1 MDYLLKMVNS
11 PEDLRKIPVRKLPM
25 LCHEIREKIISAVSD
40 NGGHLASNLGV
51 VELTVALH
59 RVFDVPN
66 DAIVW
71 DVGHQSYA
79 HKILTGRKDDISG
92 LRTKDGISGYP
103 KRSESKYDA
112 FDVGH
117 ASTSISAALGIAQSK
132 RLHKRDDH
140 VIAVI
145 GDGALTGGM
154 AYEGLNNAG
163 RYTRNCYKN
172 FIVILN
178 DNKMT
183 ISRNVGS
190 MSRYLTS
197 IRTEPSYLQAKG
209 NVEKALDHL
218 PVIGAPMYRVVKKSK
233 KIVKQMLYN
242 TTIFEDMGF
251 AYYGPFDGHDV
262 ENLIHVLE
270 NAKRMHQPVLLHMV
284 TNKGKGYAFAE
295 ERPDTFHGVSKFDV
309 ATGEGSAVSGESF
322 SNTFGEHI
330 CKLAEENDQICA
342 ITAAMQTG
350 TALNEFG
357 IRFPKRFF
365 DVGIAEE
372 HAVCFAGGLAAGGSL
387 PVFAVYSTFLQRGYD
402 QIIHDVAIQ
411 NVKVIF
417 AIDRAG
423 IVGEDGETHQGVF
436 DVAFLN
442 TVPNLT
448 VYSPA
453 YYEELRMDLDTAVKE
468 CDGAVAVRYPRGKE
482 LYKPFDFQITGNSFD
497 CYGDESAEHV
507 IVTYGRIFSNACLAL
522 EELKSRGISVRI
534 IKLNRIKPVD
544 KAAVLEAAKAKHLY
558 FFEEGIQQGGLAEH
572 FYFLLHD
579 TEFKGSYHVTAIDN
593 QFVKQATMKEA
604 HQLLKLDK
612 DSMVETIVSECTL

>member
-1 MDYLLKMVNS
+1 MNRIEQ
-11 PEDLRKIPVRKLPM
+11 PQDLRKISLAQLPR
-25 LCHEIREKIISAVSD
+25 LCTEIREKIIEAVAD
-40 NGGHLASNLGV
+40 NGGHLASNLGA

-71 DVGHQSYA
+71 DVGHQSYT
-79 HKILTGRKDDISG
+79 HKILTGRKDEMHT
-92 LRTKDGISGYP
+92 LRTKGGISGYP
-103 KRSESKYDA
+103 NRNESAYDA
-112 FDVGH
+112 FNAGH
-117 ASTSISAALGIAQSK
+117 ASTSISAALGIAHAK

-163 RYTRNCYKN
+163 RFTRNCYKN

-178 DNKMT
+178 DNKMS

-190 MSRYLTS
+190 MSRYLTNM
-197 IRTEPSYLQAKG
+197 RTAPYYLHAKG
-209 NVEKALDHL
+209 NVEKMLDHL
-218 PVIGAPMYRVVKKSK
+218 PIIGAPMHRIVKKSK
-233 KIVKQMLYN
+233 KVMKQMLYN

-251 AYYGPFDGHDV
+251 AYYGPFDGHDI
-262 ENLIHVLE
+262 ENLVHVLE
-270 NAKRMHQPVLLHMV
+270 SAKRVHQPLLLHV
-284 TNKGKGYAFAE
+284 ITSKGKGYSFAE
-295 ERPDTFHGVSKFDV
+295 EKPDAFHGVSKFNV

-322 SNTFGEHI
+322 SNTFGAHI
-330 CKLAEENDQICA
+330 CKLAQQNDQLCA

-350 TALNEFG
+350 TALTEFAR
-357 IRFPKRFF
+357 RFPRRFF

-402 QIIHDVAIQ
+402 QLIHDVAIQ
-411 NVKVIF
+411 RVKVIF

-442 TVPNLT
+442 TVPDLT

-453 YYEELRMDLDTAVKE
+453 FYEELRMGLDTAVLDCK
-468 CDGAVAVRYPRGKE
+468 GAVAVRYPRGKE
-482 LYKPFDFQITGNSFD
+482 LYKPQDFTVTGNAFD
-497 CYGDESAEHV
+497 CYGDMQAECV
-507 IVTYGRIFSNACLAL
+507 IVTYGRIFSNACFAL
-522 EELKSRGISVRI
+522 EELKQRGIAVGI
-534 IKLNRIKPVD
+534 VKLNRIKPVD
-544 KAAVLEAAKAKHLY
+544 MAAVKLAACAKHL
-558 FFEEGIQQGGLAEH
+558 FFLEEGILQGGLAEH
-572 FYFLLHD
+572 FYFLLHSVS
-579 TEFKGSYHVTAIDN
+579 FAGKYHVTAIDG
-593 QFVKQATMKEA
+593 QFVKQATMEQA
-604 HQLLKLDK
+604 HKMLKLDK
-612 DSMVETIVSECTL
+612 DSIVETIVTECGL

>member
-178 DNKMT
+178 DNKMS

-262 ENLIHVLE
+262 EKLNSC
-270 NAKRMHQPVLLHMV
+270 
-284 TNKGKGYAFAE
+284 TGKCKTYA
-295 ERPDTFHGVSKFDV
+295 
-309 ATGEGSAVSGESF
+309 SA
-322 SNTFGEHI
+322 
-330 CKLAEENDQICA
+330 C
-342 ITAAMQTG
+342 TAA
-350 TALNEFG
+350 
-357 IRFPKRFF
+357 
-365 DVGIAEE
+365 
-372 HAVCFAGGLAAGGSL
+372 
-387 PVFAVYSTFLQRGYD
+387 YGY
-402 QIIHDVAIQ
+402 
-411 NVKVIF
+411 
-417 AIDRAG
+417 
-423 IVGEDGETHQGVF
+423 
-436 DVAFLN
+436 
-442 TVPNLT
+442 
-448 VYSPA
+448 
-453 YYEELRMDLDTAVKE
+453 
-468 CDGAVAVRYPRGKE
+468 
-482 LYKPFDFQITGNSFD
+482 
-497 CYGDESAEHV
+497 
-507 IVTYGRIFSNACLAL
+507 
-522 EELKSRGISVRI
+522 
-534 IKLNRIKPVD
+534 
-544 KAAVLEAAKAKHLY
+544 
-558 FFEEGIQQGGLAEH
+558 QQGKRICIRGRTPGYVPRR
-572 FYFLLHD
+572 F
-579 TEFKGSYHVTAIDN
+579 
-593 QFVKQATMKEA
+593 
-604 HQLLKLDK
+604 
-612 DSMVETIVSECTL
+612 